1 MNKIVGWGLGVVG
14 LIVLV
19 AVIGIGGI
27 EVSPSGSTTDTAEIT
42 NYDAAFDVSAQGDLH
57 AVETLTVNFP
67 DYKHGIFRF
76 FDTKDLAN
84 SKARWLPTNVTVTRD
99 GNAEPFSHQTTERGR
114 IETIKIG
121 SAGTTI
127 TGSHVY
133 VITYDIKGV
142 LSKGTST
149 RTQFYWNLIPSGW
162 QNQIDA
168 SHLVVHLPAAATAFQ
183 CTVGVGT
190 GSACDAS
197 GTDSQTI
204 TVTTGQL
211 DPNTPVTIS
220 AGMDI
225 PTPPANTLPWS
236 SSLDPILGRHPS
248 LLLVVLIIAILLALV
263 GAFLSRST
271 KEEEPGFPLLYA
283 PPEGIGPAQ
292 ASYIVTEAVHNKAFI
307 GTLMYAAEQGAIE
320 LQLDQNSWTV
330 TGAADV
336 TTWTKIDGVTQQT
349 LQSLGI
355 NAPGATFTA
364 SPSSVSAGQQLKGA
378 LSAFDSN
385 TKGWAK
391 ISGLMVSSGL
401 GAGGIIVVGL
411 AWILTIYLGAFN
423 PQHMSVVA
431 AIPGLFGI
439 TALGVAATGAGT
451 KRTTTGRDLW
461 SRAGGFRR
469 ILSTDSAE
477 DRFDFAGRKDLY
489 ISFLPWAVAFDC
501 ADTWARKY
509 KLATNEEPPTPNY
522 FLGYSAFYAGSAI
535 GSMVDSFDSSMSSAV
550 SAYNATQSSSSGGGG
565 GFSGGGGG
573 GGGGGGSW

>member
-1 MNKIVGWGLGVVG
+1 MKKIVAGVLGLFVLALVV
-14 LIVLV
+14 
-19 AVIGIGGI
+19 VIGAVTI
-27 EVSPSGSTTDTAEIT
+27 SSSSTQYDSATIN
-42 NYDAAFDVSAQGDLH
+42 NYDAVFDVNAHGDLH
-57 AVETLTVNFP
+57 AVETLTFNFP

-76 FDTKDLAN
+76 FDTRDPNHPKN
-84 SKARWLPTNVTVTRD
+84 RFFPTNISVTRD
-99 GNAEPFSHQTTERGR
+99 GQSEPYTTQTESRGR
-114 IETIKIG
+114 LKVLKIG
-121 SAGTTI
+121 SGGTTI
-127 TGSHVY
+127 TGDHVY

-142 LSKGTST
+142 LTKGTST
-149 RTQFYWNLIPSGW
+149 RTQFYWNVIPQGW
-162 QNQIDA
+162 RNTIA
-168 SHLVVHLPAAATAFQ
+168 KSHLVVNLPAAATAFR
-183 CTVGVGT
+183 CTVGQGT
-190 GSACDAS
+190 GSPCTAS
-197 GTDSQTI
+197 GEGTTTLTI
-204 TVTTGQL
+204 TTGAL
-211 DPNTPVTIS
+211 ATNTPVTIS

-225 PTPPANTLPWS
+225 ATPAGDTLPWS
-236 SSLDPILGRHPS
+236 SSLDPLLGQHPS
-248 LLLVVLIIAILLALV
+248 LLLAVLILAGLLGVGGAL
-263 GAFLSRST
+263 LSRST
-271 KEEEPGFPLLYA
+271 KEEDPGFPLLYS

-292 ASYIVTEAVHNKAFI
+292 ATYIVTEAVHNKAFI

-320 LQLDQNSWTV
+320 LQLSEQGWTV

-355 NAPGATFTA
+355 NAPGASFTA
-364 SPSSVSAGQQLKGA
+364 SPTSVSAGEQLKGA
-378 LSAFDSN
+378 LSAFSSN

-401 GAGGIIVVGL
+401 GAGGIIVVAL
-411 AWILTIYLGAFN
+411 AWIATVYLGAFN
-423 PQHMSVVA
+423 PQHMSIMAVV
-431 AIPGLFGI
+431 PGAFGI

-451 KRTTTGRDLW
+451 KRTPAGRDLW

-522 FLGYSAFYAGSAI
+522 FLGYSALYAGSAI